1 MNKSIPVT
9 GSASEQ
15 AQQTSTQSPWL
26 SVEEAI
32 NRMTGAVKSSA
43 TKKEQVTEVVNIR
56 DALNRVLAK
65 DIISS
70 INVPPY
76 ANSAMDGYALKSQ
89 DLSGSGETTLKL
101 VGKSFAGIPFEGEV
115 KAGECVRIMTGA
127 QIANGT
133 DTVVMQEQVIADG
146 NAITINSDHC
156 KGENVR
162 HIGEDITEGDSVLKS
177 GKLISPAEL
186 GLLASLGIAEV
197 CVYKQVRVAFFSTG
211 DELRNVDEEL
221 NEGQIYDSNRYTIFG
236 MLKQLGVELIDMGI
250 FPDDRKAIEDAFK
263 KASLQADAIITSGGV
278 SVGEADY
285 VKETLDKLGKVDF
298 WKIAM
303 KPGKPLAFGFVD
315 ETVFFGLPG
324 NPVSVMV
331 TFYQFALPT
340 LKTMMG
346 CSETKPPVI
355 KVPCKT
361 DLRKAPGRTDFQR
374 GILQNNEDGNL
385 VVESIGMQAS
395 HVLSGMSKA
404 NCFIVL
410 PADCGNVKAGS
421 LVDVQPFKGL
431 M

>member
-9 GSASEQ
+9 VNCDTPQ
-15 AQQTSTQSPWL
+15 TQSPWL
-26 SVEEAI
+26 TVDEAI
-32 NRMTGAVKSSA
+32 NRMMTSVK
-43 TKKEQVTEVVNIR
+43 KIHDTEVLNIR

-65 DIISS
+65 DVVSS

-76 ANSAMDGYALKSQ
+76 ANSAMDGYAFNSV
-89 DLSGSGETTLKL
+89 DLPAEGKNTLML
-101 VGKSFAGIPFEGEV
+101 AGKSFAGIPFEGKV
-115 KAGECVRIMTGA
+115 KPGECVRIMTGA
-127 QIANGT
+127 QMANGT
-133 DTVVMQEQVIADG
+133 DSVIMQEQVQADG
-146 NAITINSDHC
+146 NSITIQAGHC

-162 HIGEDITEGDSVLKS
+162 HIGEDIKEGDTVLS
-177 GKLISPAEL
+177 AGQLLSPAEL
-186 GLLASLGIAEV
+186 GVLASLGVAKV
-197 CVYKQVRVAFFSTG
+197 TVQKQIRVAFFSTG

-221 NEGQIYDSNRYTIFG
+221 DEGQIYDSNRYTLFG
-236 MLKQLGVELIDMGI
+236 MLKNLGVELIDMGI
-250 FPDDRKAIEDAFK
+250 IPDDRHAIEDAFK
-263 KASLQADAIITSGGV
+263 RAASQADAIITSGGV

-315 ETVFFGLPG
+315 DAVFFGLPG
-324 NPVSVMV
+324 NPVSVMA

-346 CSETKPPVI
+346 LAVTKATTV
-355 KVPCKT
+355 KVACKT

-374 GILQNNEDGNL
+374 GILQMNEQGEL

-404 NCFIVL
+404 NCFIIL
-410 PADCGNVKAGS
+410 PQDWGNVEAGT
-421 LVDVQPFKGL
+421 LVDVQPFRGL

>member
-9 GSASEQ
+9 SACDTPQ
-15 AQQTSTQSPWL
+15 AQTPWL
-26 SVEEAI
+26 SVEEALT
-32 NRMTGAVKSSA
+32 RMTGSVK
-43 TKKEQVTEVVNIR
+43 KIQGTEVLAIR
-56 DALNRVLAK
+56 EALNRVLAK
-65 DIISS
+65 EVISS

-76 ANSAMDGYALKSQ
+76 ANSAMDGYAFNSA
-89 DLSGSGETTLKL
+89 DLPSSGENTLTL
-101 VGKSFAGIPFEGEV
+101 VGKSFAGIPFEGKV
-115 KAGECVRIMTGA
+115 KPSECVRIMTGA
-127 QIANGT
+127 QMPKGT
-133 DTVVMQEQVIADG
+133 DSVIMQEQVQVND
-146 NAITINSDHC
+146 NAITIQSGHC

-162 HIGEDITEGDSVLKS
+162 HIGEDIKDGDTVLQT
-177 GKLISPAEL
+177 GQHLTPAEL
-186 GLLASLGIAEV
+186 GVLASLGVAEV
-197 CVYKQVRVAFFSTG
+197 TVQKQIRVAFFSTG

-221 NEGQIYDSNRYTIFG
+221 KEGQIYDSNRYTLFG
-236 MLKQLGVELIDMGI
+236 MLKNLGVEMIDMGI
-250 FPDDRKAIEDAFK
+250 IPDDRQAVEDAFK
-263 KASLQADAIITSGGV
+263 QAANQADAIITSGGV

-315 ETVFFGLPG
+315 DAVFFGLPG
-324 NPVSVMV
+324 NPVSVMA

-346 CSETKPPVI
+346 LQATKATVV

-361 DLRKAPGRTDFQR
+361 ALRKAPGRTDFQR
-374 GILQNNEDGNL
+374 GILQTNEQGEL

-404 NCFIVL
+404 NCFIIL
-410 PADCGNVKAGS
+410 PQDWGDVEAGT
-421 LVDVQPFKGL
+421 LVDVQPFRGL